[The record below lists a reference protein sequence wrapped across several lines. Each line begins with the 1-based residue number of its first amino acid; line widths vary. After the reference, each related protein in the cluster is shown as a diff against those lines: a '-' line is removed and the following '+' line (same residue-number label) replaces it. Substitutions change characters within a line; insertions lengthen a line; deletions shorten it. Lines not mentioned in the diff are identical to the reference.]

1 MRAPRQR
8 CGECGKTYRE
18 EDTAEVRG
26 QGGGSYRRANRWI
39 DRRVCR
45 KCTQARV
52 DYARESQA
60 EGHGA
65 PLNGLFNWSDA
76 ADRLGIDR
84 TGIYRTVEE
93 GERWDRLARE
103 AEARAF
109 PAD

>member
-8 CGECGKTYRE
+8 CGECGKSYRE

-26 QGGGSYRRANRWI
+26 QGGGTYRRANRWI

-52 DYARESQA
+52 DYTRESQA
-60 EGHGA
+60 EGRGS

-76 ADRLGIDR
+76 ADQLGIDR

-109 PAD
+109 RAD